1 MKRNVIHTAD
11 GGHPTLTDDEL
22 ERIKDDAV
30 LEPSDFGP
38 HNA

>member
-22 ERIKDDAV
+22 ERVKNDPV
-30 LEPSDFGP
+30 LEPSDFEP
-38 HNA
+38 DNA